1 MKAQLSSTFK
11 INIVQ
16 IYAVIRNLVAMGR
29 KYLNVCKYKYAAKG
43 KGLIMYIHAPI
54 SMKEKNQT
62 LL

>member
-1 MKAQLSSTFK
+1 
-11 INIVQ
+11 
-16 IYAVIRNLVAMGR
+16 MGR

-43 KGLIMYIHAPI
+43 KGLMDIHAPI